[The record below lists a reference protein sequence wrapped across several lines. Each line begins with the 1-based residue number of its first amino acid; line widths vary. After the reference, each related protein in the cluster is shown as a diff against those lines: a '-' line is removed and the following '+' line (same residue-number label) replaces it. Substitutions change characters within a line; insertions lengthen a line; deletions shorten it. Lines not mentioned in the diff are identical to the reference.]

1 MAAQHPPPENGEKL
15 YEMYSD
21 SVQINKNL
29 KDDPLCFP
37 PSCLSCRPPN
47 KREHLRTEGTLST
60 SRRGRRAL
68 EPPRPFVL
76 NARENIPAPLGRWN
90 LYIGGAGRT
99 VPGYVNLDLIPMPGV
114 DIAADAAQLPFPSE
128 QFQRVE
134 CDAVLEH
141 VRDPGR
147 VVGELCRV
155 LAPGGYLHLVTPFC
169 HPFHEYPGDYHRFTP
184 DGLRQLVPGLE
195 VVAEGWRTGP
205 TATCW
210 SSSWSTPSLLPGA
223 GGGQAPLRARLDAS
237 LRPRHP
243 ITARGAAGRIG
254 NHCYLGRKP
263 AQSQTLHQSVSHT
276 LPAR

>member
-1 MAAQHPPPENGEKL
+1 MNASA
-15 YEMYSD
+15 
-21 SVQINKNL
+21 L
-29 KDDPLCFP
+29 KERYHD
-37 PSCLSCRPPN
+37 RQ
-47 KREHLRTEGTLST
+47 LR
-60 SRRGRRAL
+60 SRLRRLL
-68 EPPRPFVL
+68 EPPAPFVM
-76 NARENIPAPLGRWN
+76 NPCEPSDFPLGRWN

-114 DIAADAAQLPFPSE
+114 DIAADAAQLPFRSE

-205 TATCW
+205 TATLLVFILEYAKG
-210 SSSWSTPSLLPGA
+210 LLPWRWWRAGA
-223 GGGQAPLRARLDAS
+223 HFALGWTLFPLRYLDLPL
-237 LRPRHP
+237 LRAGR
-243 ITARGAAGRIG
+243 AGRIG
-254 NHCYLGRKP
+254 NHCYLWVKKP
-263 AQSQTLHQSVSHT
+263 AQV
-276 LPAR
+276 